1 MKKIFLGFFLL
12 GILEFHALFGAD
24 FEIKNLEVDL
34 YSKTS
39 SEMKKI
45 SMDLHIFT
53 NEVEKSS
60 AIKDAINVIVS
71 SFYAQDLMSSK
82 GKEAFKEA
90 IKKYSASK
98 YKIKIDDVYILSLKE
113 IDNVDVARLVKQLD
127 KYYKNSAN
135 KENKSMGNSRIPSR
149 QDGSQDEI
157 KTDFGEQDFGT
168 SNEALSV
175 DTKIEEQKKQAN
187 ELIERQMKASRDMLD
202 GIKDFG
208 DVDFYR

>member
-34 YSKTS
+34 YSKNS

-53 NEVEKSS
+53 NEVAKSS

-113 IDNVDVARLVKQLD
+113 IDNIDIKRLVKQLD
-127 KYYKNSAN
+127 KYYKNNAK
-135 KENKSMGNSRIPSR
+135 KESNSRIPS
-149 QDGSQDEI
+149 SQDEI

-168 SNEALSV
+168 SNEALGV